1 MEYLAHLRVHKSI
14 NITWHV
20 KCTMLGGL
28 WYLAPLS
35 TIFQLYRGS
44 QFYWWR
50 KPEYLEKTTKLPQVT
65 KDILI
70 QKLQFAI
77 QIGRLLAQGFWIK
90 WPLTFWFDQWL
101 FKTEDLIKGYIKK
114 IDCKTKIFTKI
125 QNPQNNIYRGR

>member
-1 MEYLAHLRVHKSI
+1 M
-14 NITWHV
+14 
-20 KCTMLGGL
+20 L

-50 KPEYLEKTTKLPQVT
+50 KPEYPEKTTKLPQVT

-77 QIGRLLAQGFWIK
+77 QIGRLLAQVF
-90 WPLTFWFDQWL
+90 
-101 FKTEDLIKGYIKK
+101 
-114 IDCKTKIFTKI
+114 
-125 QNPQNNIYRGR
+125 